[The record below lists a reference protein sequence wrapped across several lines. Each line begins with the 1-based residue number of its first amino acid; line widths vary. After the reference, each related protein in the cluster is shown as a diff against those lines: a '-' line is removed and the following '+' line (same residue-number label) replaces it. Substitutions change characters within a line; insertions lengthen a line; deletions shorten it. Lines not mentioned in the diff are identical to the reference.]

1 MSDQTKK
8 TTLTAA
14 AAKIANELERLA
26 PDAAARRFKDLA
38 LSEAAAVLRELDIGK
53 AAELLEALT
62 VDEIVA
68 RLSLLP
74 PNQIAD
80 IFPFLQVSIRPE
92 ILRRLP
98 VDLSGRVAA
107 LLPYQPDTAGGKMD
121 DRFIAVNASDTV
133 SEALDQLRGSSRQ
146 QSGDISYV
154 YVVDKDKRL
163 IGVVAFRDLV
173 FSRTNSTIGDIMN
186 QDVSFLR
193 VDDDQEQIALQIQ
206 RHPFLGLPVVD
217 EMGHLVGVVRAQ
229 EALRVAEAEAT
240 EDMQLMVGLSGEE
253 RIWTPW
259 NEAIKKR
266 LPWLAINL
274 GTALGG
280 AVVVSL
286 FAGTISRWSALVAFL
301 PLISAVAGNGGNQSL
316 TVIIRSFALG
326 EVTAGDARRTLRKE
340 LCIGAANGLA
350 LALAIGLIAF
360 VWKQSAL
367 LGVVAGVAMVLNQMI
382 GALAGVAVPFGLK
395 RLKIDPALAS
405 SIFVTAITDTLGFL
419 VFLGAATA
427 AMRFFV

>member
-1 MSDQTKK
+1 MSDQTE

-14 AAKIANELERLA
+14 VPKIANELERLA
-26 PDAAARRFKDLA
+26 PDAAIRIFNDLT
-38 LSEAAAVLRELDIGK
+38 LPEAAAVLVELDLVK
-53 AAELLEALT
+53 AAELLDALT
-62 VDEIVA
+62 AGEIVA

-80 IFPFLQVSIRPE
+80 IFPFLRVSIRQE
-92 ILRRLP
+92 ILRGLS
-98 VDLSGRVAA
+98 VDLSERVAA
-107 LLPYQPDTAGGKMD
+107 LLRYAPDTAGGIMD
-121 DRFIAVNASDTV
+121 NRFIAVNADDTV
-133 SEALDQLRGSSRQ
+133 SDALDQLRGSSKQ

-154 YVVDKDKRL
+154 YVVDKHKRL

-173 FSRTNSTIGDIMN
+173 FSRTNTTIGDIMN
-186 QDVSFLR
+186 HDVSFLQ
-193 VDDDQEQIALQIQ
+193 VSDDQEQIALEIQ

-217 EMGHLVGVVRAQ
+217 EIGHLVGVVRAQ
-229 EALRVAEAEAT
+229 DALRVAEAEAT

-259 NEAIKKR
+259 KAAIKKR
-266 LPWLAINL
+266 FPWLAINL

-280 AVVVSL
+280 TMVVSL
-286 FAGTISRWSALVAFL
+286 FEGTISRWSALVAFL

-326 EVTAGDARRTLRKE
+326 DVTAGDALRTLRKE
-340 LCIGAANGLA
+340 LCLGAANGLV

-367 LGVVAGVAMVLNQMI
+367 LGVVAGFAMVLNQII

-395 RLKIDPALAS
+395 QLKVDPALAS

-427 AMRFFV
+427 AMRLFV